1 MLNVTW
7 GFILLFYLNK
17 NLFTY
22 KLSLKRF
29 KNLGAFESL
38 SFKLNVRQNKFC
50 INKITRPTANSIAD
64 KTKKKKVNDK
74 IFKLSYKRPTTKV
87 IPYKTIQMSSAVKSR
102 CRAVFVLIKTLN
114 RSNKKK
120 TNNKFN
126 VSTIKGGG
134 GKKAASTQNRWREN
148 TVDDSALSA
157 LFSMDKLRRRLEE
170 LKKNDHF
177 A

>member
-134 GKKAASTQNRWREN
+134 GQEGRFDAKSLA
-148 TVDDSALSA
+148 
-157 LFSMDKLRRRLEE
+157 RRYSRRFDN
-170 LKKNDHF
+170 KRVV
-177 A
+177 